1 MILQSDIRALP
12 IADNSID
19 LIFADPPYLR
29 DFLYCYDWLAWEAMR
44 VLRPGGFVLAMCG
57 GIYINKIFGYFD
69 HAGLDYYWKYEN
81 GMTGGNAG
89 VVWKHSADKDP
100 TKHKPI
106 TVRSKSILAYSKGY
120 ALSRTGTCGW
130 YEGNGKDKV
139 HHEWGQ
145 DVESARYYID
155 CFSAE
160 GDLVLDPFLGGGT
173 TLAACGLIN
182 RRGIGADVDP
192 AALLT
197 TRLRL
202 ANAKR
207 PYINLPMWAEAR

>member
-1 MILQSDIRALP
+1 MIVQGSARRLP
-12 IADNSID
+12 FADNSIQ
-19 LIFADPPYLR
+19 LIFCDPPYLR
-29 DFLYCYDWLAWEAMR
+29 QFLRCYDWLARESAR
-44 VLRPGGFVLAMCG
+44 ILRPGGFVLAMCG
-57 GIYINKIFGYFD
+57 GLNINKIFRFFD
-69 HAGLDYYWKYEN
+69 DAGLDFYWKYEN
-81 GMTGGNAG
+81 GMTGGTAG
-89 VVWKHSADKDP
+89 VVWKHSADGIS

-139 HHEWGQ
+139 YHEWGQ

-160 GDLVLDPFLGGGT
+160 GDLVLDPFCGGGT
-173 TLAACGLIN
+173 TLAACRLIN
-182 RRGIGADVDP
+182 RRFIGGDVDP
-192 AALLT
+192 VALNT

-202 ANAKR
+202 ANER
-207 PYINLPMWAEAR
+207 GTYLNLPLFEALR

>member
-1 MILQSDIRALP
+1 MIVQGNVNRLP
-12 IADNSID
+12 FADNSIQ
-19 LIFADPPYLR
+19 LIFSDPPYLR
-29 DFLYCYDWLAWEAMR
+29 QFLHCYEWLAKESAR
-44 VLRPGGFVLAMCG
+44 ILRPGGFVLAMCG
-57 GIYINKIFGYFD
+57 GSYINKIFRFFD
-69 HAGLDYYWKYEN
+69 DADLDFYWKYEN

-89 VVWKHSADKDP
+89 VVWKHSADGIS

-139 HHEWGQ
+139 YHEWGQ

-173 TLAACGLIN
+173 TFAACRLIN
-182 RRGIGADVDP
+182 RRFVGADVDP
-192 AALLT
+192 VALNT

-202 ANAKR
+202 ANERGA
-207 PYINLPMWAEAR
+207 YLNLPLFEALR